1 MSKAALLIMDILWI
15 FRTDLSKAP
24 SEEAPTGIALGRGVR
39 RGGVQRFFPTHVV
52 PGFTWI

>member
-1 MSKAALLIMDILWI
+1 MSKEALLIMDILWI
-15 FRTDLSKAP
+15 FRTDLSKAS